1 MHIRENVNI
10 SEVYKKK
17 KQTIKKKK
25 IFTKK
30 TVNVL
35 YLLDKYLKMK
45 VYKILEHQMN
55 IYVPT
60 FM

>member
-1 MHIRENVNI
+1 MHIQENVNI

-25 IFTKK
+25 NFTKK

>member
-25 IFTKK
+25 FFTKK